1 MRSSINDDSETSAW
15 ATRVRDHIE
24 HNLAGSV
31 RVLTPAV
38 TALLTLAA
46 MTGLAAAQSSSGGLC
61 GTPAIA
67 LFEWAAQTGAG
78 VLFLG
83 GLLYGGFKHAR
94 AGMSR
99 NPERSSE
106 HRRTGTMAMVSGPIF
121 GLIIVLGEQA
131 AGAAGFNAA
140 QCAQL
145 TPWF

>member
-1 MRSSINDDSETSAW
+1 MSTHWRAVVQ
-15 ATRVRDHIE
+15 RG
-24 HNLAGSV
+24 HNHVAAHVAAGA
-31 RVLTPAV
+31 RVLTPTV
-38 TALLTLAA
+38 TVMLGLAA
-46 MTGLAAAQSSSGGLC
+46 MTGIAAAQGDGGLC
-61 GTPAIA
+61 GTPAID
-67 LFEWAAQTGAG
+67 LFEWAARTGAG

-106 HRRTGTMAMVSGPIF
+106 HRQTGTMAMISGPIF

-131 AGAAGFNAA
+131 AGAAGFNVA

>member
-1 MRSSINDDSETSAW
+1 MTS
-15 ATRVRDHIE
+15 V
-24 HNLAGSV
+24 
-31 RVLTPAV
+31 
-38 TALLTLAA
+38 
-46 MTGLAAAQSSSGGLC
+46 AAAQTSGSGLC
-61 GTPAIA
+61 GTPAID
-67 LFEWAAQTGAG
+67 LFEWAARTGAG

-106 HRRTGTMAMVSGPIF
+106 HRQTGTMAMVAGPIF
-121 GLIIVLGEQA
+121 GLVIVLGEQA

>member
-1 MRSSINDDSETSAW
+1 MDDDPETSTVAN
-15 ATRVRDHIE
+15 RVRE
-24 HNLAGSV
+24 RVERNLAGSV
-31 RVLTPAV
+31 RILTPTV
-38 TALLTLAA
+38 TALFALAA
-46 MTGLAAAQSSSGGLC
+46 MTGLVAAQSSSGGLC

-67 LFEWAAQTGAG
+67 LFEWTAQTGAG

-99 NPERSSE
+99 NPERASE
-106 HRRTGTMAMVSGPIF
+106 HRRTGTMAMISGPIF
-121 GLIIVLGEQA
+121 GLIIILGEQA